1 MICCREAKIVL
12 LCLAVHVGVMMKVI
26 WFKWAA
32 PDGLEEVQMLLLIVA
47 TGLGFVLGFKC
58 IHTSG
63 VLNRLVGVAGLAWF
77 GVLIV
82 WVLMVSFVL

>member
-47 TGLGFVLGFKC
+47 TGL
-58 IHTSG
+58 
-63 VLNRLVGVAGLAWF
+63 
-77 GVLIV
+77 
-82 WVLMVSFVL
+82 